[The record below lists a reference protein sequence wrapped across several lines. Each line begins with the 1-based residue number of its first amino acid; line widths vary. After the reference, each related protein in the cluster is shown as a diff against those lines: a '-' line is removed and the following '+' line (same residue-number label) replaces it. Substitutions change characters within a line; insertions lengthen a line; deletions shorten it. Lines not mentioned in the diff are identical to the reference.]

1 MNSRI
6 EIQAIKNSN
15 PILKIVTVSR
25 HLRRFNQPASF
36 QYKRLPACR
45 YNEYPPESEQLD
57 NLFEPPPLRNGTPNN
72 SVEMARNAEPLSL
85 KDPRGFTDDRLSR
98 EGESDLQGKSARSR
112 TCTTVDGFH
121 PGRELARLGIVSSTA
136 DEQTSQA
143 TFVNLHGGRE
153 IGTWFPRSRNPRGK
167 KQKAPGN

>member
-6 EIQAIKNSN
+6 EIQAVKNYT
-15 PILKIVTVSR
+15 ISR

-45 YNEYPPESEQLD
+45 NSEYPPESEQLD

-121 PGRELARLGIVSSTA
+121 PGRELGIVSSTA